1 MNVEQEN
8 SVKRHQILP
17 WVRIL
22 ILVSALVCICAISYK
37 TTGSIIP
44 LNPKDGVIFQNALLL
59 IVLGSALLEYKFTK
73 PADSALN
80 GLLGCITLITV
91 YRFAPATAWWMVF
104 TYCLIVFVMA
114 TTCVAVSSG
123 PNIGGWRAKAATYTY
138 RPSVVLGRA
147 RVLFSIVFLA
157 SVFWFY
163 GVQEYETALLVLF
176 WGIFVAIWPLGLPEF
191 LSAFRPHQKSTI
203 EAVGRVVRTDWPD
216 LVRVVL
222 DPGATWSRRSPKV
235 LQQSDGQQCYV
246 VPLYHQMQE
255 EGVLATGL
263 CVGKVEE
270 PLPDLIPGS
279 VYNTAATVLSPEQM
293 LGGGETSRLIGF
305 VDVDSS
311 IGLIRFETWEPLLCK
326 EGLIVWC
333 TLGDQKVHYQITE
346 GATKEEGLE
355 SDRHG
360 YQVAFASQLGVY
372 DPGAGFVKHP
382 WLPLMNTPVFAEPS
396 DYGKEFKLPD
406 ERDFVFGNIPGSQ
419 IKMTGPF
426 TDILDYHTAILGVT
440 GSGKTELALDMLRH
454 AVMQKTKVICIDL
467 TAKYEG
473 RLSDLEPADLS
484 ISASLSSELGAKLT
498 DVETGNFGA
507 GKEKKALNEFSARL
521 REDIRS
527 SISGFIESDAEDQRL
542 GIITLNEISN
552 TKATIFI
559 TEIYL
564 TSILKYAKENS
575 KTCPRILLVVEE
587 AHTVIP
593 EASTMGLGDF
603 DSKGIVAKIAQIAL
617 QGRKFGVGL
626 LVITQRTATVSKSVL
641 TQCNTLI
648 AFSCFDDT
656 SLGFFKNFFGKTHT
670 AAIPD
675 LPSLNVVVFGKG
687 VRSQRPVIVEIP
699 FSEEKHRLGLQ
710 ERKVTEVADDSEKEV
725 END

>member
-1 MNVEQEN
+1 MGSEQGTTSN
-8 SVKRHQILP
+8 RHPILP

-22 ILVSALVCICAISYK
+22 ILLSALVCIFAMAYT

-44 LNPKDGVIFQNALLL
+44 LNPEDGIIFQNALLL

-80 GLLGCITLITV
+80 GLFGCITLITV
-91 YRFAPATAWWMVF
+91 YRFAPTLTWWMVF
-104 TYCLIVFVMA
+104 IYCMIVFVMA
-114 TTCVAVSSG
+114 TTCIAVSYR
-123 PNIGGWRAKAATYTY
+123 PTIGGWRAKVATITY
-138 RPSVVLGRA
+138 RPSVVLGKA

-157 SVFWFY
+157 AVFWFY
-163 GVQEYETALLVLF
+163 GLQGYETAALVLF
-176 WGIFVAIWPLGLPEF
+176 WGIFIVIWPLGLPEF
-191 LSAFRPHQKSTI
+191 LSAFRPYQKVTT
-203 EAVGRVVRTDWPD
+203 EAIGRVVRTDWPD
-216 LVRVVL
+216 LVRVTL
-222 DPGATWSRRSPKV
+222 APGATWSRRSPKV

-246 VPLYHQMQE
+246 VPLYHQIQE
-255 EGVLATGL
+255 EGVLGTGL
-263 CVGKVEE
+263 CVGEVDKS
-270 PLPDLIPGS
+270 LPNLTPGS
-279 VYNTAATVLSPEQM
+279 VYNTTATGLSPEQM
-293 LGGGETSRLIGF
+293 LGGGKNSKLIGF

-311 IGLIRFETWEPLLCK
+311 IGRIRFETWEPLLCK

-372 DPGAGFVKHP
+372 DPGTGFVKHP
-382 WLPLMNTPVFAEPS
+382 WLPPMNTPVFAEPS
-396 DYGKEFKLPD
+396 DYGKNFKLPD
-406 ERDFVFGNIPGSQ
+406 DRDFVFGNIPGSQ
-419 IKMTGPF
+419 IRMTGPF

-440 GSGKTELALDMLRH
+440 GSGKTELAFDMLRH
-454 AVMQKTKVICIDL
+454 AVMQKTKVVCIDL

-473 RLSDLEPADLS
+473 RLSDLKPVDLS
-484 ISASLSSELGAKLT
+484 ISTSLSTELSAKLT
-498 DVETGNFGA
+498 DVETGEYGA
-507 GKEKKALNEFSARL
+507 GKEKKALNEFAAQL
-521 REDIRS
+521 REDIGTT
-527 SISGFIESDAEDQRL
+527 ISAFVESETEDNQL
-542 GIITLNEISN
+542 GIISLNEISN

-564 TSILKYAKENS
+564 TSILNYAKENS
-575 KTCPRILLVVEE
+575 ETCPRILLVIEE

-675 LPSLNVVVFGKG
+675 LPSLNVVIFGKG

-699 FSEEKHRLGLQ
+699 LSEKKHRLGLQ
-710 ERKVTEVADDSEKEV
+710 ERKVPEVTDDSEKEV
-725 END
+725 ANE